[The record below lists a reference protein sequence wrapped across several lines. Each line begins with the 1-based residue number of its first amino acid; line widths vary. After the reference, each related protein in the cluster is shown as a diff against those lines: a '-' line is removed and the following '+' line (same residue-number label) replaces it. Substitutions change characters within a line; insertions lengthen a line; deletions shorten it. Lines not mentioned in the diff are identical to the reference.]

1 MDAANNLNDAT
12 MINKSNIVIK
22 NKRALFDYEILDR
35 YVAGIQLFGTEIKSI
50 RDGKAGLTDTY
61 CTFIDD
67 ELWVRNMNISTYFFG
82 TYNNHE
88 PRRDRKL
95 LLNRKELNKLMRATK
110 ETGNTIVPIKLFIND
125 QGRAK
130 MEIGLARGKKTYDK
144 RQTLKEKDDKRE
156 MDRAFKR

>member
-1 MDAANNLNDAT
+1 
-12 MINKSNIVIK
+12 MISKSNIVIK

-35 YVAGIQLFGTEIKSI
+35 YVAGIQLFGTEIKAI

-61 CTFIDD
+61 CTFIGD

-95 LLNRKELNKLMRATK
+95 LLNRKELNKLIRATK

-130 MEIGLARGKKTYDK
+130 IEIGLARGKKTYDK

>member
-1 MDAANNLNDAT
+1 
-12 MINKSNIVIK
+12 MISKSNIVIK

-61 CTFIDD
+61 CTFIGD

-130 MEIGLARGKKTYDK
+130 IEIGLARGKKTYDK

-156 MDRAFKR
+156 MNRAFKR

>member
-1 MDAANNLNDAT
+1 

-61 CTFIDD
+61 CTFIGD
-67 ELWVRNMNISTYFFG
+67 ELWVKNMNISTSFFG
-82 TYNNHE
+82 TYNNHD

-110 ETGNTIVPIKLFIND
+110 ETGNAIVPIKLFIDEN
-125 QGRAK
+125 GRAK
-130 MEIGLARGKKTYDK
+130 IEIGLARGKKTYDK

-156 MDRAFKR
+156 MDRAFKK

>member
-1 MDAANNLNDAT
+1 

-35 YVAGIQLFGTEIKSI
+35 FVAGIQLFGTEIKSI
-50 RDGKAGLTDTY
+50 RDGKAGLTETY
-61 CTFIDD
+61 CTFIGD

-95 LLNRKELNKLMRATK
+95 LLNRKELNKLIRATK
-110 ETGNTIVPIKLFIND
+110 ETGNTIIPIKLFIND
-125 QGRAK
+125 KGRAK

-156 MDRAFKR
+156 IDRAFKK

>member
-1 MDAANNLNDAT
+1 
-12 MINKSNIVIK
+12 MISKSNIVIK

-50 RDGKAGLTDTY
+50 RDGKAGLTETY
-61 CTFIDD
+61 CTFIGD

-95 LLNRKELNKLMRATK
+95 LLNRKELNKLIRATK
-110 ETGNTIVPIKLFIND
+110 ETGNTIIPIKLFIND

>member
-1 MDAANNLNDAT
+1 

-61 CTFIDD
+61 CTFIGD

-130 MEIGLARGKKTYDK
+130 MESGLARGKKTYDK

-156 MDRAFKR
+156 MDRAFKK

>member
-1 MDAANNLNDAT
+1 

-22 NKRALFDYEILDR
+22 NKRAQFDYEILDK

-61 CTFIDD
+61 CTFIGD

-95 LLNRKELNKLMRATK
+95 LLNRKELNKLIRATK
-110 ETGNTIVPIKLFIND
+110 ETGNTIVPIKIFIDAN
-125 QGRAK
+125 GRAK

-156 MDRAFKR
+156 MDRAFKK

>member
-1 MDAANNLNDAT
+1 

-61 CTFIDD
+61 CTFIGD

-130 MEIGLARGKKTYDK
+130 IEIGLARGKKTYDK
-144 RQTLKEKDDKRE
+144 RQTMKEKDDKRE

>member
-1 MDAANNLNDAT
+1 
-12 MINKSNIVIK
+12 MISKSNIVIK

-61 CTFIDD
+61 CTFIGD

>member
-1 MDAANNLNDAT
+1 

-61 CTFIDD
+61 CTFIGD

-125 QGRAK
+125 KGLAK
-130 MEIGLARGKKTYDK
+130 MEIGLAKGKKMYDK

-156 MDRAFKR
+156 MDRVMKK

>member
-1 MDAANNLNDAT
+1 MFKN
-12 MINKSNIVIK
+12 SNIVIK
-22 NKRALFDYEILDR
+22 NKRATFDYEIMER

-61 CTFIDD
+61 CTFIGD